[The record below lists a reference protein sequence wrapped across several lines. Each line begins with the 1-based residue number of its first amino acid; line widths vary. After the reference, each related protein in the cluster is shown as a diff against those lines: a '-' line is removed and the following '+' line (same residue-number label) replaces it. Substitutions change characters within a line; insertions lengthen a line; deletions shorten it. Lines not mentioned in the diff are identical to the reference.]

1 MLSQVGLMGAGIAL
15 AVAALLYLFYY
26 LFSFD
31 NSNEQSQT
39 GTSASRDRRTTG
51 AASAAANPVAKS
63 QGPDAKYTG
72 DQTASAHGYTDHTL
86 VRHQTHHRTVAK
98 STGLSD
104 ADVHTHE
111 RASTNTTTTTAA
123 HSGIEDTL
131 RAATQTRPHLDVTA
145 IKPDVSRT
153 IAGGVAT
160 AATAHTATAH
170 TTDHARAHAENA
182 AIKDGVRTNF
192 RTGHTE
198 QATPVRTASV
208 TRERDETER
217 RGGAPWFGWAA
228 GLGTVLAA
236 LGLLAFN
243 NKGEAVKQVVKAQ
256 AEEAQVAVAEKLVP
270 KVEAVVEAA
279 KEKIAEVTAEVP
291 VKVAAEVVVPKAE
304 VQAEVKSE
312 PAQAAAAPVA
322 GLTSYYGVSDRSQ
335 VMAWSAD
342 ASMNPD
348 YAAADAAAPTEP
360 DAQAAD
366 AEGSAPVVEAAAEP
380 AAEPAAA
387 APVSLGGVGVT
398 SFYGIAETPDQEQA
412 WAAEAEMNADY
423 EAAEAAPEAAAEAA
437 PEAAPVSMGGVGVTS
452 TYSGGTA
459 WAAPDNY
466 YAAADAVPG
475 VTSLYASSGW
485 VSPENYYAPVE
496 VAAAPEPE
504 AAPAATAAGVTS
516 AYTGSGWVAPANYY
530 APADVCSDSVAA
542 ALKSGKLNFA
552 TSSWEILDD
561 SFPTLDKIAK
571 LIKGCNGA
579 AVEVGGHTDNT
590 GTAEGNQVLSEQRA
604 KAVVKYLTSAGVSAA
619 QLKAVGY
626 GQDKPIAGNTTAAG
640 KRENRRIEFVV
651 SAK

>member
-31 NSNEQSQT
+31 NSNEQSRT
-39 GTSASRDRRTTG
+39 GTSASRDTRTTG
-51 AASAAANPVAKS
+51 AASAAANPVAKL
-63 QGPDAKYTG
+63 QGPDAKHMG

-86 VRHQTHHRTVAK
+86 VRHQTHHRTVAA

-104 ADVHTHE
+104 AAVHTRA
-111 RASTNTTTTTAA
+111 RASTNTTTTAAA

-131 RAATQTRPHLDVTA
+131 RAAAETRPHSEATA

-160 AATAHTATAH
+160 AATAHTTE
-170 TTDHARAHAENA
+170 HARGHTGTVAGTVA
-182 AIKDGVRTNF
+182 ASDGARTQV

-198 QATPVRTASV
+198 QAAAVRTASV
-208 TRERDETER
+208 TRERDEPER

-236 LGLLAFN
+236 LGLLAYN

-256 AEEAQVAVAEKLVP
+256 AEEAQGAVADKLVP

-291 VKVAAEVVVPKAE
+291 VKVVAEVVLPKAE

-312 PAQAAAAPVA
+312 PEPEAAAPVA
-322 GLTSYYGVSDRSQ
+322 GLTSYYGVSDGSH

-348 YAAADAAAPTEP
+348 YAAADAAAPAEP
-360 DAQAAD
+360 EAQAVD
-366 AEGSAPVVEAAAEP
+366 AEGTAPVVEAAAEP

-398 SFYGIAETPDQEQA
+398 SFYAIAETPDQEQA

-437 PEAAPVSMGGVGVTS
+437 PEAAAVSMGGVGVTS
-452 TYSGGTA
+452 NYSGGTA
-459 WAAPDNY
+459 WAAPENY
-466 YAAADAVPG
+466 YAPADAVPG

-530 APADVCSDSVAA
+530 APVDVCSDSVAA

-579 AVEVGGHTDNT
+579 AVEIGGHTDNT

-626 GQDKPIAGNTTAAG
+626 GQDRPIAGNTTAAG